1 MQWKSTWLLLALFVV
16 GIMSLSIV
24 GCGSDDTGTPGE
36 PAVTTPSTDTPVEVA
51 SITPIDYDA
60 EKELKFRQFIENFIE
75 LSMRMIRPTLRIPGM
90 AATSLNSLLLG
101 RQAVQ
106 LNRFTQ

>member
-1 MQWKSTWLLLALFVV
+1 MQWKSTWLLLVLFVV

-51 SITPIDYDA
+51 SITP
-60 EKELKFRQFIENFIE
+60 N
-75 LSMRMIRPTLRIPGM
+75 
-90 AATSLNSLLLG
+90 
-101 RQAVQ
+101 
-106 LNRFTQ
+106 